1 MMAVDWDS
9 RFMELAR
16 YIGRW
21 SKDESRKVGCVI
33 VGTGNEVRAIGY
45 NGFPRGVNDEI
56 EDRHERPL
64 KYKWTEHAE
73 RNAIFGAARAG
84 IALLGCR
91 MYLPWFPCMDCARA
105 IVQCGVVQL
114 ICVKP
119 DFSDPQWGDDFTV
132 VPRLLEEGGVDLRF
146 VTEENNST
154 SEHAS

>member
-1 MMAVDWDS
+1 MAVDWDN

-16 YIGRW
+16 YVGRW

-73 RNAIFGAARAG
+73 RNAIFSAARAG

-105 IVQCGVVQL
+105 IVQCGIVQL

-119 DFSDPQWGDDFTV
+119 DFSDPRWGNDFTV
-132 VPRLLEEGGVDLRF
+132 VPRLLEEGGVNLRF

-154 SEHAS
+154 SERAS